1 MPTPV
6 DRAREHINRA
16 LEQAGWRVQDY
27 KRANLH
33 AGRGV
38 VLTNFRPDI
47 ERKEIQHFYT
57 YKQESMGNIR
67 QENIRQI
74 DFILRGFEEQR
85 AIVAEVEHCLSVI
98 DELEAGVEANLTR
111 ADRMRQSILTTAFS
125 GRLAVS
131 ESEIARPQ
139 RILPLINNKDRR
151 LYG

>member
-1 MPTPV
+1 MPTPE
-6 DRAREHINRA
+6 DQAREHIDRA
-16 LEQAGWRVQDY
+16 LEQVGWKVQDY

-33 AGRGV
+33 AGRGM
-38 VLTNFRPDI
+38 VLRNFRPYI
-47 ERKEIQHFYT
+47 ERKEIQHFST
-57 YKQESMGNIR
+57 GKQDSMRNIG

-74 DFILRGFEEQR
+74 ASALPSLEEQR
-85 AIVAEVEHCLSVI
+85 AIVAEVERRLSVI
-98 DELEAGVEANLTR
+98 VELEAGVEANLTR
-111 ADRMRQSILTTAFS
+111 ADRMRRSILTTAFS